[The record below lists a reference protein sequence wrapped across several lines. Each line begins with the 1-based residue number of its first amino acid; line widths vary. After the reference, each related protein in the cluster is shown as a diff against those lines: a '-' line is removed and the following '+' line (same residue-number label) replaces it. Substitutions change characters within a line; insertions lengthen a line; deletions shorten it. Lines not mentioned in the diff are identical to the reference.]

1 MHTVYKDA
9 EDVEIA
15 NLGICCQS
23 PLPVIAA
30 ITEATWFSRTRLACN
45 QLAIN
50 LQPTADAQPT
60 SRFPT

>member
-1 MHTVYKDA
+1 MLKSQISA
-9 EDVEIA
+9 FA
-15 NLGICCQS
+15 ASRRCQS